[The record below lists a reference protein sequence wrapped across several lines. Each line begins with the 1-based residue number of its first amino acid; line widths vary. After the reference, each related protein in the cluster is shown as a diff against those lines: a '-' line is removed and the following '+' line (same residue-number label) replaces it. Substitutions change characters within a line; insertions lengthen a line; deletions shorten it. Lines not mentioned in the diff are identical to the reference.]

1 MEITR
6 RRSERA
12 KVKKA
17 TYTPGKLVTKAR
29 NKIPPEVKDNWVDYN
44 LNRKKAV
51 SKKLEAAE
59 RDFTVKTEIK
69 PGNLV
74 LIFSAAAYVEFKIIT
89 KTVINNSGLSID
101 KTDTSSSKV
110 LLNGNQSYIIDFI
123 TSSLS
128 DILGILDRN
137 EQFKEINNQI
147 RDYCK
152 TYLDSTCTNEI
163 NQEGQNEKQTYK
175 PICSGISQSTDRTQ
189 DNDTLVNTH
198 SPEQIQPIN
207 SKTTHKTI

>member
-1 MEITR
+1 MLQIYTENIEIAR
-6 RRSERA
+6 RRSERV

-17 TYTPGKLVTKAR
+17 THNPGKLVTKAG
-29 NKIPPEVKDNWVDYN
+29 NKTQSEVKDNWVDYI
-44 LNRKKAV
+44 LNRKKTV
-51 SKKLEAAE
+51 KKKLEDAE
-59 RDFTVKTEIK
+59 RGFTVKTEIK

-89 KTVINNSGLSID
+89 KSVINNSGLSID
-101 KTDTSSSKV
+101 ETDTRDKTGAVVSESLAVRKENTKIFVLNFYNTSSKV
-110 LLNGNQSYIIDFI
+110 LLNGNQLYIIDLI

-152 TYLDSTCTNEI
+152 TYLDSTCTHEI
-163 NQEGQNEKQTYK
+163 NQEGHNEK
-175 PICSGISQSTDRTQ
+175 
-189 DNDTLVNTH
+189 
-198 SPEQIQPIN
+198 
-207 SKTTHKTI
+207 